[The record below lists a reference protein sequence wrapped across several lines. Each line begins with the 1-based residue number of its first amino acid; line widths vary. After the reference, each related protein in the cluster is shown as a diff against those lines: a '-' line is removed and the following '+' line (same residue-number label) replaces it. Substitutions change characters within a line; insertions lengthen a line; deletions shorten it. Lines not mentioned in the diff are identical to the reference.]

1 MKVLLIT
8 IIGVLLW
15 NSTDARHFTADQ
27 LESAADFIRPDN
39 TQFTI
44 SF

>member
-15 NSTDARHFTADQ
+15 NSTDARNFTADQ
-27 LESAADFIRPDN
+27 LESAADFIRPNN